1 MDEKKMAGRGLIHI
15 YCGNGKGK
23 TTAALG
29 LCLRAHGRGK
39 RALWTS
45 FLKDYNSGEFLSD
58 TPFTLYRGV
67 PVTKFCWSMTPE
79 ERETAK
85 KEHSE
90 RLEALFEIARDE
102 AYDLLVLDEAIGAA
116 EAGLLRTDRLLALLK
131 AKPERLE
138 VVLTGRNPAPELI
151 DAADYVSEMR
161 VIKHPYQQGVGA
173 RRGIEN

>member
-39 RALWTS
+39 KVLWTS

-58 TPFTLYRGV
+58 MPFTLYRGV
-67 PVTKFCWSMTPE
+67 PITVFCWSMTPE
-79 ERETAK
+79 EREAAAE
-85 KEHSE
+85 EHAR
-90 RLEALFEIARDE
+90 RLEALFQIARDE
-102 AYDLLVLDEAIGAA
+102 SYDLLVLDEAVGAV
-116 EAGLLRTDRLLALLK
+116 EAGFLRVQRLLALLRD
-131 AKPERLE
+131 KPERLE
-138 VVLTGRNPAPELI
+138 VVLTGRNPPPELI

-161 VIKHPYQQGVGA
+161 VVKHPYKQGVGA